1 MRILA
6 NSLNSFRSFEEVQ
19 RLKGL
24 IIPLLFLALLPAA
37 AQSSEAGF
45 IDCSGRRDRPFALA
59 FEDFCEVH
67 AATKLSCGAKVRVL
81 NRTGPWLNVSTADDV
96 GHYVRIENVSS
107 DPSQLVTFDLP
118 SQPIPD
124 CSSSWSG
131 IQGRSNPIVLFAPDP
146 ENTVEARKANVQ
158 GTVVVSVNVGIDGIA
173 RNIKVERGL
182 GMGLDQKAVE
192 IVQEWLF
199 RPPPENGKPISK
211 KLGVEVVFRVGN

>member
-1 MRILA
+1 VRILA
-6 NSLNSFRSFEEVQ
+6 NSLNSFRSFEEIK

-45 IDCSGRRDRPFALA
+45 IDGSSRRDRPFALA

-67 AATKLSCGAKVRVL
+67 AATKLSCGAKLRVL

-107 DPSQLVTFDLP
+107 DPSKLVTFDLP

-131 IQGRSNPIVLFAPDP
+131 IQARSNPTVLFAPDP
-146 ENTVEARKANVQ
+146 E
-158 GTVVVSVNVGIDGIA
+158 
-173 RNIKVERGL
+173 
-182 GMGLDQKAVE
+182 
-192 IVQEWLF
+192 
-199 RPPPENGKPISK
+199 
-211 KLGVEVVFRVGN
+211 

>member
-1 MRILA
+1 VRILA
-6 NSLNSFRSFEEVQ
+6 DSLNSFRSFEELQ

-45 IDCSGRRDRPFALA
+45 IDCSRRRDRPFALA

-67 AATKLSCGAKVRVL
+67 AVTKLRCGAKVRVL
-81 NRTGPWLNVSTADDV
+81 NRTGLWLNVLTADDV

-107 DPSQLVTFDLP
+107 DPSKLVTFDLP
-118 SQPIPD
+118 SHQIPD
-124 CSSSWSG
+124 CGPTWSG
-131 IQGRSNPIVLFAPDP
+131 IQGKHNASVLFPPDP
-146 ENTVEARKANVQ
+146 EYTVEARKAAVQ
-158 GTVVVSVNVGIDGIA
+158 GTVVLPVNVGTDGIG

-199 RPPPENGKPISK
+199 RPPLENGKPISEM
-211 KLGVEVVFRVGN
+211 LNVEVLFRLGN